1 MPDEI
6 YISRILALS
15 VLSHVTLAKLTLSC
29 VSSVVKWS
37 KKIESLFYNAWYAL
51 NHLLVIIIII
61 IKKTVICNAAMGK
74 RSIDR
79 EQDIFVKKDLDV
91 KI

>member
-1 MPDEI
+1 MEQKNRVP
-6 YISRILALS
+6 ILQC
-15 VLSHVTLAKLTLSC
+15 LACIK
-29 VSSVVKWS
+29 
-37 KKIESLFYNAWYAL
+37 AL
-51 NHLLVIIIII
+51 NKLLVIIIII

-79 EQDIFVKKDLDV
+79 EQDIFVKKDLDA